1 MLMFSWINNY
11 FKPQFYPTSRIS
23 TPEQYAQVLIEQYSR
38 QILVT
43 IFYPR
48 KVTLIG
54 VGAICCKCSASFGTN
69 GTACVDSI
77 NRAVQPFNQ
86 KLVSLVDQLNTKLTD
101 AKFVYVNSFGMGT
114 SGIPNKAAGFKVVNA
129 PCCPVNEFGQC
140 NPAQASFQNRKEY
153 AFWDPFHPTEA
164 LNQITAR
171 RTYTELDDSDTY
183 PMDISHLVKA

>member
-43 IFYPR
+43 IFY
-48 KVTLIG
+48 L
-54 VGAICCKCSASFGTN
+54 ASFGTN

-129 PCCPVNEFGQC
+129 PCCPVNKFGQC